1 MKNPNAIAA
10 LSSSQAVIAIEQ
22 LVSRYLGASV
32 GAFWE
37 QEIMAAATVVILY
50 IGRHGLRA
58 AFARVFS
65 QAKSIWAPPAPAA
78 K

>member
-1 MKNPNAIAA
+1 MKNPNAVAA

-22 LVSRYLGASV
+22 LVSRYLNASV

-37 QEIMAAATVVILY
+37 QEIMAAATIIVLY
-50 IGRHGLRA
+50 IGRHGIRA
-58 AFARVFS
+58 AVLKVVS
-65 QAKSIWAPPAPAA
+65 TVKSVWAPSPA